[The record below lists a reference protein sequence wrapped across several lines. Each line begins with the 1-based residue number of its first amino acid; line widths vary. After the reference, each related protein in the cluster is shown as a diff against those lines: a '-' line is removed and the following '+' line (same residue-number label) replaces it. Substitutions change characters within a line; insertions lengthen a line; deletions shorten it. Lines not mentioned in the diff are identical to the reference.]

1 MTGDIHGFWK
11 ALEIIA
17 VCFWVLLLLI
27 ILYNGYHYLYK
38 MQRFR
43 FIPMVLVYVS
53 MIVADLIVI
62 AYFASPDHTV
72 AGWVYY
78 SCNLS
83 LVAILAMLGYTCML
97 IELRLMLMVLL

>member
-1 MTGDIHGFWK
+1 MTGDLYGLWK
-11 ALEIIA
+11 AAEITA
-17 VCFWVLLLLI
+17 VCFWVLLFII

-53 MIVADLIVI
+53 MMVAVLIVI
-62 AYFASPDHTV
+62 AYFANPDHTV

-83 LVAILAMLGYTCML
+83 LVALLAMLGYTCML